1 MADDSNTA
9 SAASTSRAASPGL
22 LALMTRE
29 RWVEVGRIV
38 LTGLVAGLYWQG
50 LVPVEV
56 LWAGVAVGLYPLVKT
71 GRSPRPLP
79 ACTVSRRG

>member
-56 LWAGVAVGLYPLVKT
+56 LWAGVAVGST
-71 GRSPRPLP
+71 RSSKRAAHP
-79 ACTVSRRG
+79 APFLRVR